1 METMK
6 SRIFECSVMHER
18 FSPKRHRFVYRMF
31 MFALDLDELPR
42 VHETFHLFSANARNV
57 CSVFEND
64 YLPTSASPYNPSTL
78 SAPATD
84 GSDTA
89 TTGTLKARVLK
100 FLRMN
105 GIKATLGRVELITM
119 PRILG
124 YHFNPVS
131 FYFCYDSGGEPLAAI
146 AEVTNTFREMKPFL
160 LRPEVW
166 SKGAFRLRVPKHF
179 YVSPYSDVDVAFDF
193 VLRPANEKLAIQI
206 DDYSGVE
213 RTLATSLA
221 GKAVPFTDRSLGW
234 FLIKYP
240 LLTLQVMALIHWHA
254 LILYLKKVPWFRKAA
269 RRGDQRDL
277 YRPHVSLTTPNP
289 IER

>member
-1 METMK
+1 
-6 SRIFECSVMHER
+6 MHER

-31 MFALDLDELPR
+31 MLALDLDELPR
-42 VHETFHLFSANARNV
+42 AHETFRLFSANARNV
-57 CSVFEND
+57 YSLFEND
-64 YLPTSASPYNPSTL
+64 YLPTSASPYNPSAL
-78 SAPATD
+78 PASATG
-84 GSDTA
+84 GSDTSEPGA
-89 TTGTLKARVLK
+89 LKARVSK
-100 FLRMN
+100 FLQTN
-105 GIKATLGRVELITM
+105 GIEVTLGRVELITM

-131 FYFCYDSGGEPLAAI
+131 FYFCYDRSGEPLAAI

-166 SKGAFRLRVPKHF
+166 RNGAFRLRVPKHF

-206 DDYSGVE
+206 DDYSGDD
-213 RTLATSLA
+213 RTLATTLA
-221 GKAVPFTDRSLGW
+221 GRAIPFTDRLLGW

-240 LLTLQVMALIHWHA
+240 LLTVQVMALIHWHA
-254 LILYLKKVPWFRKAA
+254 LMLYLKKVPWFRKAA
-269 RRGDQRDL
+269 RPGDQRDL